1 MLTSSQK
8 QLFIATSVVIL
19 VFAGFIAVIIQEFIV
34 DENPPRIVSISYKKT
49 PKVNT
54 SFTIQV
60 DATDKSSIVS
70 GEINY
75 RITQGSWVSEKMK
88 KYFIL
93 CCPPRFIIRMGPY
106 QDVGIQVDFY
116 FRFVDSHN
124 NVLIT
129 DTYSFEVVPA

>member
-19 VFAGFIAVIIQEFIV
+19 VFAGFMTVLIQEYVI
-34 DENPPRIVSISYKKT
+34 DNNPPTLVSIGINKT

-60 DATDKSSIVS
+60 DAVDQSQIVS
-70 GEINY
+70 AEINY
-75 RITQGSWVSEKMK
+75 RTKQGSWISDEMR

-93 CCPPRFIIRMGPY
+93 CCPPRFLIRMGPFHE
-106 QDVGIQVDFY
+106 VGIQVDFY
-116 FRFVDSHN
+116 FRITDSHN
-124 NVLIT
+124 NELIT
-129 DTYSFEVVPA
+129 DTYSFEIISA